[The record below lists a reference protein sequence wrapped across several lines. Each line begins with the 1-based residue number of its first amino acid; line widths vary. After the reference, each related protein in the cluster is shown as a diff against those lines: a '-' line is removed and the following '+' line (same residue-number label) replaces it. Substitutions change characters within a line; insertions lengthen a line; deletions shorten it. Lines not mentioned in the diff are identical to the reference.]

1 MREVPAAAEY
11 RNQVRRT
18 GSILGWS
25 LALLSGLTL
34 VLGILMQLYRPFPDW
49 FYGGGAELVCYA
61 LILPLMNT
69 ILAKAPELRTER
81 KKMRIRKF
89 LLFFVLAQGFGT
101 LFNLAGN
108 LVNFF
113 FASLTGRESFGMNPV
128 NGMLEQMDVL
138 TVFYVCFFGPVI
150 EEYIFRWKLLNR
162 LRPYGEKAA
171 ILYTA
176 LMFGLMHGNLTQFL
190 YAAAIGVILGYMAVK
205 TGRMLYNC
213 LLHILINSCS
223 MALAAIL
230 LSGGPLSILLSFG
243 SLIVMLA
250 EIVAALVLFLVFWK
264 ETTLLPGEWPVG
276 VTGRAVASAL
286 YCNPGTIAFFLLS
299 LAMMLYYLF
308 LA

>member
-1 MREVPAAAEY
+1 
-11 RNQVRRT
+11 
-18 GSILGWS
+18 
-25 LALLSGLTL
+25 
-34 VLGILMQLYRPFPDW
+34 
-49 FYGGGAELVCYA
+49 
-61 LILPLMNT
+61 
-69 ILAKAPELRTER
+69 
-81 KKMRIRKF
+81 
-89 LLFFVLAQGFGT
+89 
-101 LFNLAGN
+101 
-108 LVNFF
+108 
-113 FASLTGRESFGMNPV
+113 MNPV